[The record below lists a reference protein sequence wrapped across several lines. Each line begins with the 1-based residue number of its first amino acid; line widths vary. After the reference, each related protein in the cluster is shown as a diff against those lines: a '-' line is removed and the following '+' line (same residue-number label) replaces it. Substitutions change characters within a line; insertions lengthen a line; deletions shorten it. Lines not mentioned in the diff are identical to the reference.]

1 MRRSVSATPLLAI
14 LLILLLAATT
24 RIVNAGHF
32 PVWTD
37 EGWSTWATSDHR
49 LEVILDKVAQDR
61 HPPLYFLS
69 LSAWW
74 TIAGNSRIALR
85 FLSIAGGILTVAV
98 VYRIGADWFGRSVA
112 RYAALLVAVLDVT
125 VYFSQEIRHY
135 SWLTLS
141 ICLMTLFFLRYLQR
155 PRTSSLIGYVFSI
168 AFMLYSLYIGVLTLM
183 VQIGI
188 GLLAWR
194 GSIRKKTYLVAAWII
209 AVILYAPWL
218 IALSRQLNT
227 LVDGID
233 GYATTFDGL
242 LTILGILFGSQLA
255 LTAGLYL
262 IGLGRII
269 SRVGVRH
276 LALTSPPPVPL
287 PVFREG
293 EGKNNE
299 PGVEVC
305 WLAQMTIVLSGIG
318 LLGLMFVGNLW
329 IGVLSAR
336 TLVFLAP
343 MLMLICGYGLS
354 LLNPQIRRVFAGAL
368 IAVALVTTDFIQPR
382 LDYHIAAQAVAA
394 DYTPGDLII
403 LEDGWDD
410 NAFRYELML
419 ALPADP
425 EPEIIRTLPWV
436 GNRFVI
442 RPVVPQVEEQIKAH
456 RRVWVVNWLQP
467 PQVIPFLDQGNH
479 NFVRV
484 LTRET
489 STGAQYKGLY
499 EDRTVRSVLFERPTF
514 AESPRV
520 YGEILALRDS
530 LIPPNAVRGRNLHI
544 DLWWSAL
551 KIPLL
556 DYSVGVFLL
565 DSAGN
570 VRGQHHIPPGKIPT
584 TRWEPGILTFDR
596 HTIPIPPD
604 MPLGT
609 YKVGVQVYWYGDRV
623 PLIVGGAKYAIIGE
637 VQIGQ

>member
-1 MRRSVSATPLLAI
+1 LRRFLSATPLLTI
-14 LLILLLAATT
+14 LIILLLAAAT
-24 RIVNAGHF
+24 RIINAGHF

-69 LSAWW
+69 LSGWW

-85 FLSIAGGILTVAV
+85 FLSIAGGILTVAA
-98 VYRIGADWFGRSVA
+98 VYRIGADWFGRSAA
-112 RYAALLVAVLDVT
+112 RYTALLVAVLDVT

-141 ICLMTLFFLRYLQR
+141 VCLMTLFFLRYLRQ
-155 PRTSSLIGYVFSI
+155 PRTSLLIGYVLSI
-168 AFMLYSLYIGVLTLM
+168 TFMLYSLYIGILILF

-194 GSIRKKTYLVAAWII
+194 GSVRHKIQLVVAWIV
-209 AVILYAPWL
+209 AGLLYAPWL
-218 IALSRQLNT
+218 FALSRQLNT

-233 GYATTFDGL
+233 GYPTNFDGL

-262 IGLGRII
+262 IGTGNII
-269 SRVGVRH
+269 T
-276 LALTSPPPVPL
+276 ALLKHSPSVSYSPL
-287 PVFREG
+287 PERE
-293 EGKNNE
+293 EQ
-299 PGVEVC
+299 VVRVC
-305 WLAQMTIVLSGIG
+305 WLAQMTIVLSGVG

-354 LLNPQIRRVFAGAL
+354 LLNPQVRRIFVVAL

-382 LDYHIAAQAVAA
+382 LDYHLAAQAVAA

-419 ALPADP
+419 ALPAAP

-442 RPVVPQVEEQIKAH
+442 KPVVPQVEDQIKAH

-467 PQVIPFLDQGNH
+467 PQVIPYLDQGNH

-499 EDRTVRSVLFERPTF
+499 DDTIVRAILFERLTF
-514 AESPRV
+514 AEPPRV
-520 YGEILALRDS
+520 YGEILALRDTLVPS
-530 LIPPNAVRGRNLHI
+530 IVERGRNLHI

-565 DSAGN
+565 DSAGK
-570 VRGQHHIPPGKIPT
+570 VRGQHDIPPGKIPT

-604 MPLGT
+604 LPLGT

-623 PLIVGGAKYAIIGE
+623 PLTVAGEKYAIIGE
-637 VQIGQ
+637 VRLGD